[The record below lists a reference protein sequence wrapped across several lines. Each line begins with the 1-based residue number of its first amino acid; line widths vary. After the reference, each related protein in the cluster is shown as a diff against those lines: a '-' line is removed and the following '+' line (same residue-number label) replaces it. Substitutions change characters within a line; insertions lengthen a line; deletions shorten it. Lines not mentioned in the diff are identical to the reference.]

1 MSCIQANRINI
12 QFTLRRGKSASMTS
26 ASITSM
32 MSGGSTMTVSAKR
45 PRSRPTSRSRRAT
58 VSSSFS
64 ASSSAIC
71 RRAALIQGWNQHVL
85 VIFRIRR
92 SALIQRCSTRLR
104 HHRLRLERSRKNW
117 SCSGLDCWTLHH
129 RWRLERNRKTWS
141 GLVLHHR
148 GHGCRHPNWKQRRH
162 HHVHL
167 HLSQKWRHVHR
178 LLHHHR
184 QKDKERTMLP
194 SLIWARKLLQQ
205 LVCYFLV
212 QQCATMLCNNTEKFW
227 LPQWLPIN
235 FPCMKFKIETLA

>member
-12 QFTLRRGKSASMTS
+12 QFTLRRGKSAAMTS

-71 RRAALIQGWNQHVL
+71 RRAALIQGWNQHAL

-104 HHRLRLERSRKNW
+104 HYRLRLERSRKNW
-117 SCSGLDCWTLHH
+117 SCSG
-129 RWRLERNRKTWS
+129 LERNRKTWS

-205 LVCYFLV
+205 TCLLLSLTTMRNNAV
-212 QQCATMLCNNTEKFW
+212 QQYWEILTAPVTSN
-227 LPQWLPIN
+227 Q
-235 FPCMKFKIETLA
+235 FPLHEI